1 MRGTRDT
8 WRAQWGLTRA
18 KTRKCVFELP
28 ELERRAARAPTE
40 RDRKYILWWDNVR
53 ERDAAERAR
62 GRAASPT
69 PPRPTLTTT
78 FSQLCKELLP
88 HVRKGLHGAARKHNG
103 VRLVVK
109 GSDKEKIG
117 LMCRKASECHIWEH
131 VGVRDIWGG
140 GGVRELL
147 VSDFSTSRRTG
158 PKYIAGGECD
168 IWRGGGG

>member
-18 KTRKCVFELP
+18 KTRKCVVFELP

-140 GGVRELL
+140 GGGKRAV
-147 VSDFSTSRRTG
+147 
-158 PKYIAGGECD
+158 GE
-168 IWRGGGG
+168 